1 MASQYQPS
9 YPNAP
14 HGWSPEVAMENAKQE
29 QLELTPD
36 HWDELAALQEYYAK
50 HERVNLRE
58 LSDALEEK
66 FHSMGGKKYLF
77 SLFPGGLI
85 AQGCRL
91 AGLDMPRGAVD
102 RGFGSIV

>member
-58 LSDALEEK
+58 LSDALEEWAERNIC
-66 FHSMGGKKYLF
+66 FHS
-77 SLFPGGLI
+77 FPEAPSPKVAVWRVWI
-85 AQGCRL
+85 CR
-91 AGLDMPRGAVD
+91 V
-102 RGFGSIV
+102 VQ